1 MKGKNPTRKQKEI
14 IRKNKLNPNN
24 WLIVKVL
31 SKEINMKHKISNKLK
46 KIKL

>member
-31 SKEINMKHKISNKLK
+31 PKEIYMKNKISNKLK

>member
-24 WLIVKVL
+24 CLIVKFL
-31 SKEINMKHKISNKLK
+31 SKEIHMKHKISNNLK

>member
-14 IRKNKLNPNN
+14 IRKNRLHPNN

-31 SKEINMKHKISNKLK
+31 SKEIHMKHKISNNPK

>member
-24 WLIVKVL
+24 WLIV
-31 SKEINMKHKISNKLK
+31 SF
-46 KIKL
+46 IKRNSYEA